1 MNRLT
6 MTVISPQDLH
16 LVALGV
22 VIWVVALSVA
32 FSFYIPVLRA
42 ERARAG
48 PAHRTRDARN
58 PDSGQAD
65 GEDAPASTGTQVGG
79 PA

>member
-1 MNRLT
+1 MRGPP
-6 MTVISPQDLH
+6 MTFFSPSDLN

-42 ERARAG
+42 EKARGAR
-48 PAHRTRDARN
+48 PTHRMLDGQTPK
-58 PDSGQAD
+58 PDQRD
-65 GEDAPASTGTQVGG
+65 GEDAPPPKDLSAG
-79 PA
+79 A